1 MYCVCVC
8 VCYSCN
14 FSQHRY
20 FIYIYYVI
28 IVINYKKVQSTL
40 SLGREKS
47 RQIKPETGRD
57 TALFSSVQVYWSVS
71 N

>member
-1 MYCVCVC
+1 M
-8 VCYSCN
+8 
-14 FSQHRY
+14 
-20 FIYIYYVI
+20 I
-28 IVINYKKVQSTL
+28 IVINYKKARTTL

-71 N
+71 NSLVSVATNLRLERVFGHDDGGGLVL